1 MELLYIVLG
10 IFLIFKLLSIFQRFF
25 APKKMARKE
34 IITKVKNLI
43 DSNGIFV
50 ASKSYC
56 PYCRETL
63 STLDDLN
70 VQPYVLQLNQI
81 SDGSDIQDALAEI
94 TGQSTVP
101 NIFIDGKHIG
111 GNSDLQSLK
120 RSGELKKLLKL

>member
-1 MELLYIVLG
+1 
-10 IFLIFKLLSIFQRFF
+10 
-25 APKKMARKE
+25 MASKE
-34 IITKVKNLI
+34 IVTKVKSLI
-43 DSNGIFV
+43 ESNSIFV

-63 STLDDLN
+63 STLDGLN
-70 VQPYVLQLNQI
+70 VKPYVLQLNEI
-81 SDGSDIQDALAEI
+81 NDGSEIQDALAEI